1 MYFKSDL
8 KYFKYNTKC
17 TSVTGKS
24 DIPIHIKILSLF
36 SPKHHEVKKKKEKTI
51 EKNSYNHQK
60 PGIQLYN
67 FLKWITIDKQIIE
80 N

>member
-36 SPKHHEVKKKKEKTI
+36 SPKHHEVKKKG
-51 EKNSYNHQK
+51 KNYRK
-60 PGIQLYN
+60 K
-67 FLKWITIDKQIIE
+67 FL
-80 N
+80 